1 MVYLKLLHLQIK
13 YCSHMTWTFKNN
25 KMFNNTDS
33 QITDDLDGN
42 NNDDDDDYD
51 DDYNDDNCG
60 DNVIM

>member
-1 MVYLKLLHLQIK
+1 
-13 YCSHMTWTFKNN
+13 MTWTFKNN